1 MKIANSNILF
11 LFFALAGG
19 LLRYLVAIDNP
30 SDDLNYYLADN
41 VGTQVTRF
49 GLAKSILFYPFT
61 LIAEFEVRI
70 AVLAFLMSI
79 LNTFA
84 IRAAMVGN
92 EKTEPLY
99 KMVSFLLAVFFF
111 QIDMHLVRQQ
121 VALYL
126 FIIFLF
132 SKGSFRYVSLMLS
145 VLYHEVIAIFVFCLL
160 ASSFIQRYWTKTGR
174 TDLLFAIPLALV
186 IGLDAG
192 DISAGLLLVLLIFAF
207 FLFRFDSSPRILISV
222 LLIFGIVADFSG
234 LLSPINGERY
244 LGVVVAFYMFT
255 FVFISQLGRR
265 QVLLRS
271 VAKLSILLGYSL
283 YYAASI

>member
-1 MKIANSNILF
+1 M
-11 LFFALAGG
+11 
-19 LLRYLVAIDNP
+19 
-30 SDDLNYYLADN
+30 
-41 VGTQVTRF
+41 
-49 GLAKSILFYPFT
+49 
-61 LIAEFEVRI
+61 RI

>member
-1 MKIANSNILF
+1 MILIRFIETIVWVIIICNSEPRIQVGSKRIVSCTLF
-11 LFFALAGG
+11 LWWRVGHLYRAFSGDARRKGWANGMHRLSS
-19 LLRYLVAIDNP
+19 LLF
-30 SDDLNYYLADN
+30 S
-41 VGTQVTRF
+41 
-49 GLAKSILFYPFT
+49 
-61 LIAEFEVRI
+61 
-70 AVLAFLMSI
+70 
-79 LNTFA
+79 
-84 IRAAMVGN
+84 
-92 EKTEPLY
+92 
-99 KMVSFLLAVFFF
+99 LLAVFFF

-255 FVFISQLGRR
+255 FVFI
-265 QVLLRS
+265 
-271 VAKLSILLGYSL
+271 IF
-283 YYAASI
+283 